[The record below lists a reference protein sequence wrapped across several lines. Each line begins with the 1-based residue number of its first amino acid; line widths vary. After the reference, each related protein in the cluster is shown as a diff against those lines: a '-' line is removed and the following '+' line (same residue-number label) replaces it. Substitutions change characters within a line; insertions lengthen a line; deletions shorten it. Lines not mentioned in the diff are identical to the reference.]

1 MYKIHLMK
9 DRIRKILDKE
19 ALSNTK
25 FADII
30 GIQRSA
36 VSHIL
41 SGRNKPSL
49 EVVQKILEAFTY
61 VNSDWLLFG
70 TGKMTKDIK
79 QGNLFI
85 NEEETTNMNEN
96 EKNENNELTENSV
109 TDRNFENLNEKLEIR
124 EADQLKKSELKI
136 EKIVIFYSDKTM
148 EVFIEK

>member
-1 MYKIHLMK
+1 MK

-85 NEEETTNMNEN
+85 DAEDTKNMDEK
-96 EKNENNELTENSV
+96 EKNKNNDLIENPV
-109 TDRNFENLNEKLEIR
+109 TDRNFENVKEKLEIR
-124 EADQLKKSELKI
+124 EADKLKKSELKI